1 MELTLSNRVK
11 ALKPSPTLQMD
22 AKAKALKA
30 EGVDIINLSAG
41 EPDFDTP
48 LHIKEA
54 AKKAID
60 KGYTRYTAVGGIIE
74 LKEAII
80 DRLKRDYALD
90 YSLTEVMV
98 STGGKQALYNA
109 AQAILN
115 PNDEVIIFA
124 PYWVSYPPIVELAGA
139 RPIIIETV
147 SEDNFS
153 IDINMLRSAINDR
166 TKAIIIN
173 SPSNPTGTIYDE
185 AAIKQVAEIAIEHNL
200 YIITDDIYDL
210 IRFDGKGP
218 YNAPSL
224 VSEAKRLTIVVNGV
238 SKTYAMTGWRIGY
251 MAGPENV
258 IKACTKIQSQ
268 STSNPN
274 SIAQYAALEALRGP
288 DEFISEMR
296 EEFKLRCKT
305 FVNGLMEIGGIKCPM
320 PQGAFYCFP
329 DISGLFGRKTPDG
342 KTIVD
347 SLSLSEYLLEKAQV
361 ASIPGIAFGNDN
373 YIRFS
378 FAASLSVLKEGLNRI
393 EKVIKKLL

>member
-1 MELTLSNRVK
+1 MELTLSHRVK

-60 KGYTRYTAVGGIIE
+60 KGYTRYTAVGGIVE

-80 DRLKRDYALD
+80 DRLKQDYALD

-98 STGGKQALYNA
+98 STGGKQALYNV

-115 PNDEVIIFA
+115 PADEVIIFA

-139 RPIIIETV
+139 RPIVIETV
-147 SEDNFS
+147 SDDNFS
-153 IDINMLRSAINDR
+153 IDMNRLRSAINDR

-173 SPSNPTGTIYDE
+173 SPSNPTGAIYSE
-185 AAIKQVAEIAIEHNL
+185 ATIKQVAEIAIEHNL

-224 VSEAKRLTIVVNGV
+224 VNEAKRLSIVVNGV

-251 MAGPENV
+251 MAGPEDV
-258 IKACTKIQSQ
+258 VKACTKIQSQ

-274 SIAQYAALEALRGP
+274 SIAQYAALEALRGT
-288 DEFISEMR
+288 DEFIYKMR
-296 EEFKLRCKT
+296 EEFKIRCNT
-305 FVNGLMEIGGIKCPM
+305 FVNGLLEIGGIKCPM

-329 DISGLFGRKTPDG
+329 DMSSLFGKKAPDG
-342 KTIVD
+342 KTID
-347 SLSLSEYLLEKAQV
+347 GSLSLSEYLLEKAQV

-373 YIRFS
+373 CIRFS
-378 FAASLSVLKEGLNRI
+378 FATSLSVLKEGLTRI
-393 EKVIKKLL
+393 EKAIRGLL